1 MAARPAPAGSS
12 RPFAIPSMSKPR
24 IWFNGELV
32 AHEDAQIHVLSHVV
46 HYGSSV
52 FEGIRCYDTDRGPAV
67 FRLRD
72 HMRRQLDSAKI
83 HRMDTGYTVD
93 QLCDAVVE
101 TVAASGLD
109 ACYVRPVTF
118 RGTGRMGV
126 NPLHNSV
133 ETAVAVWDW
142 GQYLGTEAVEQGVD
156 VQVASWQRNAP
167 NTTPGLAKAG
177 GNYLSSA
184 LIKMEAV
191 LNGFA
196 EGIALTTDGYLS
208 EGSGENLFLVRD
220 GVLYTPPAAFSL
232 LPGITRDSLIT
243 IARRLGYEVREQAM
257 PREALYV
264 ADELFFTGTAAEVT
278 PIRSVDH
285 YTIGEGR
292 RGPITAEL
300 QAAYFAAVRDV
311 ADPYGW
317 LTFVREAAGR
327 EATPAGDGAA
337 ETAIEVG

>member
-1 MAARPAPAGSS
+1 MT
-12 RPFAIPSMSKPR
+12 KPR

-52 FEGIRCYDTDRGPAV
+52 FEGIRCYTTERGPAV
-67 FRLRD
+67 FRLPE
-72 HMRRQLDSAKI
+72 HMRRLVDSAKI
-83 HRMDTGYTVD
+83 HRMDTGYSVD

-101 TVAASGLD
+101 TIGASGLE
-109 ACYVRPVTF
+109 ACYIRPVTF

-126 NPLHNSV
+126 NPLHNTV
-133 ETAVAVWDW
+133 ETAIAVWDW
-142 GQYLGTEAVEQGVD
+142 GQYLGDEAVEQGVD
-156 VQVASWQRNAP
+156 VQVSSWQRNAP

-177 GNYLSSA
+177 GNYLSSS
-184 LIKMEAV
+184 LIKMEAIH
-191 LNGFA
+191 NGFV

-208 EGSGENLFLVRD
+208 EGSGENLFVVRD
-220 GVLYTPPAAFSL
+220 GVLFTPPSAFSI
-232 LPGITRDSLIT
+232 LPGITRDSVMT
-243 IARRLGYEVREQAM
+243 IARERGYEVREQAL
-257 PREALYV
+257 PREALYI

-300 QAAYFAAVRDV
+300 QTAYFEAVRD
-311 ADPYGW
+311 AANARGW
-317 LTFVREAAGR
+317 LTFVRDAS
-327 EATPAGDGAA
+327 PAGDGVADSA
-337 ETAIEVG
+337 VSAPVAG